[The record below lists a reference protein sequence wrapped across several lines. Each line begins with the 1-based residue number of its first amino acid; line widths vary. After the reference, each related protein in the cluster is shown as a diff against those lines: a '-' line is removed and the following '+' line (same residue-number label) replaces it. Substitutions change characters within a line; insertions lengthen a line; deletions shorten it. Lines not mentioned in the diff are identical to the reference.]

1 MKNKEKVWEGIEKMV
16 LTKMKRRKQLVKLSF
31 ETKISILTR
40 LQSVASE
47 ISKASGRKCHQVW
60 QISE

>member
-1 MKNKEKVWEGIEKMV
+1 MKNKEKVWRGIEKMA
-16 LTKMKRRKQLVKLSF
+16 LTKMKRRKQLAKLSF

-40 LQSVASE
+40 LQRVASE

-60 QISE
+60 PISE